1 MKKDFIYG
9 ISSDYFINRT
19 CKLKEILSFLFNAF
33 FVHGITNNTINSS
46 IIMPL
51 PKNSKKSVCV
61 SNNYRAISLNTIIC
75 KLIEYILKSK
85 MEDFIN
91 SSNYQFAY
99 KIDLSTNLCT
109 SMVTETINYYLNG
122 NSTVYAL
129 FLDDFKAFDKVN
141 HTILFNI
148 LMEKGIYLSNN
159 VKINNKYV

>member
-9 ISSDYFINRT
+9 ISSDHFINGT
-19 CKLKEILSFLFNAF
+19 CKLKEILIFLFNVF

-61 SNNYRAISLNTIIC
+61 INNYRAILLNTIIC
-75 KLIEYILKSK
+75 KLMEYILISK
-85 MEDFIN
+85 MEELIN

-109 SMVTETINYYLNG
+109 SMVTETINYYFNG

-129 FLDDFKAFDKVN
+129 FLDASKAFDKLITLN
-141 HTILFNI
+141 SL
-148 LMEKGIYLSNN
+148 IY
-159 VKINNKYV
+159 